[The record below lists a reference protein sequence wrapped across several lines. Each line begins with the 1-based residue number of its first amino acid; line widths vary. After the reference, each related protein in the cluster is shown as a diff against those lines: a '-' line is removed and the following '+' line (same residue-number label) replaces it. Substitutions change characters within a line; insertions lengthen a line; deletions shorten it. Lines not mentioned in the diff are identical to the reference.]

1 MPVRLLPTLL
11 NVDGSQSES
20 VDHSRI
26 KSGRNSSDKAFLSFS
41 DRNGCLCLDISF
53 SPMFCFGPLSVP
65 YRRGKS
71 SRPWVHPG
79 SGTTNEKIRLR
90 ERSRSHHIYPY
101 TPSSSLFLPPR
112 RDGGVLGG
120 NGAWKGYLV
129 VLSPASASTSHAVF
143 SCVKQKRLQRK
154 VIGKYDFSASFLE
167 PSLPRGG
174 SSTKGGATATVL
186 VVGDNSS

>member
-1 MPVRLLPTLL
+1 
-11 NVDGSQSES
+11 
-20 VDHSRI
+20 
-26 KSGRNSSDKAFLSFS
+26 
-41 DRNGCLCLDISF
+41 
-53 SPMFCFGPLSVP
+53 MFCFGPLSVP

-71 SRPWVHPG
+71 SRPWVQPG
-79 SGTTNEKIRLR
+79 SGTTSEKIRLR

-120 NGAWKGYLV
+120 NGAWKEYLV

-174 SSTKGGATATVL
+174 SSTKGGPLAQSSTSPAWTKTGSNTKQWNKASAYHVHPYFS
-186 VVGDNSS
+186 DNLKYAC